1 MCVEESKVATCVYC
15 MCVTARCAT
24 ATGWQHNAFNKYIVS
39 YIIPY
44 IILYI
49 SSYGIISYIVSY
61 RITYRITSHI
71 IHHTIS
77 YHIIYY
83 RIIISYIIK
92 WPIFTSSNIGLS
104 VLLTYTSQASDAWYH
119 RSIFLKVFPK
129 RGVSGYQALD
139 LSHTLVRVRERER
152 ERESFG
158 GK

>member
-1 MCVEESKVATCVYC
+1 MCVEESKVAACVYC

-39 YIIPY
+39 YHYRTVSYIIPY

-61 RITYRITSHI
+61 RITSHI

-77 YHIIYY
+77 YHIIYYRIISYHTISYHIISYISYHIYY

-104 VLLTYTSQASDAWYH
+104 VLLTYTSQASDA
-119 RSIFLKVFPK
+119 
-129 RGVSGYQALD
+129 
-139 LSHTLVRVRERER
+139 
-152 ERESFG
+152 
-158 GK
+158 